1 MKRFSLLVL
10 VAACA
15 STTPERTSTTSAAL
29 DTVATFGSNP
39 AGLTML
45 RYVPQGMPQNAPLV
59 VALHGCTQPATTF
72 ATSGLD
78 ELADRFKFYVVYAQQ
93 NTANNPVS
101 CFDWWGAYNNPVDKT
116 NITRGK
122 GENLSIKQMVDKMKA
137 DYSIDAHRVFVV
149 GFSSGA
155 AMAAVMLATW
165 PDVFAA
171 GAIDAG
177 VAYDCPS
184 TTNSDVWQCMSPG
197 KTLAASDWGTRVK
210 NAYPGYAGPYPR
222 VTIWQGTQDT
232 TVATANT
239 GELVKQWTNVHGIS
253 ATPTQTDMIDGY
265 PRQTFAAN
273 GVVKVESWAI
283 TGMAH
288 GVAIDPAHGCGT
300 ASQYLIDKQICSA
313 RHMID
318 FFGITT
324 APLDDAGA
332 DAIADAAGDTGAT
345 DGAIGA
351 DAGPDGSPAD
361 ASAYDASAHDASADG
376 SVHAD
381 GGAGSDGG
389 ASVGADGGG
398 DASSGSGFAGCSAAR
413 ATRSVSPRAGSALL
427 ALIVTA
433 FLARRARRL
442 RRES

>member
-1 MKRFSLLVL
+1 MKRFAFLVL
-10 VAACA
+10 VSACA
-15 STTPERTSTTSAAL
+15 STAPERTSTSSAAL
-29 DTVATFGSNP
+29 DTVASFGSNP

-45 RYVPQGMPQNAPLV
+45 RYVPQAMPQRAPLV

-72 ATSGLD
+72 ATTGLD

-93 NTANNPVS
+93 NSANNPVS

-116 NITRGK
+116 NITRGQ

-137 DYSIDAHRVFVV
+137 DYSIDASRVFVI
-149 GFSSGA
+149 GFSSGG
-155 AMAAVMLATW
+155 AMATVMLAAW

-210 NAYPGYAGPYPR
+210 NAYPGYTGAYPR

-232 TVATANT
+232 TVATANQ
-239 GELVKQWTNVHGIS
+239 GELIKQWTNVHGIS

-265 PRQTFAAN
+265 PRQTFASN

-283 TGMAH
+283 TGMPH
-288 GVAIDPAHGCGT
+288 GFAIDPSHSCGT

-324 APLDDAGA
+324 APIDDAGT
-332 DAIADAAGDTGAT
+332 DAIASDAAGDA
-345 DGAIGA
+345 AIEGGA
-351 DAGPDGSPAD
+351 DASTM
-361 ASAYDASAHDASADG
+361 HDASATTD
-376 SVHAD
+376 S
-381 GGAGSDGG
+381 GAHSDASGTHDSGGSDGG
-389 ASVGADGGG
+389 GASVSSDAG
-398 DASSGSGFAGCSAAR
+398 DASQGSGFAGCSVSR
-413 ATRSVSPRAGSALL
+413 APRPGSALL